1 MVALVEMPAVR
12 FPEREPNRAKQSPAH
27 LGKSSVAD
35 VAGLRLPV
43 SGVPEPVFR
52 LPACK
57 APALGFRLSE
67 TAMPVNSYRDLE
79 QKQGASVTAESRSRW
94 SGLTDALKVREQ
106 PLEMV
111 RALQFLLKLLQN
123 AGPEYAAGIFLLD
136 EETRTIQGQVTDLF
150 DRDLMHGEGALQAA
164 LHNAASFVISDL
176 AAPRPDKNPGGVH
189 TQIAVPFRASP
200 RVRGALILR
209 SRQPGAF
216 TSVDGRALS
225 EFAVQVSSVVETVL
239 LHQKVQQE
247 ANNEVERDLV
257 MAHEIMARLI
267 PHKAP
272 SIPGFEVASVN
283 IPAKIVGGDLLD
295 YLILPDDHT
304 GFLVADA
311 SGHGIPSA
319 LLMTGFRA
327 LFRGLIQNDFNIRS
341 VFRKANQQLV
351 ESTAAHQFVSAFY
364 ASLDASTCRLI
375 YVNGGHVPPLLV
387 RPGQPPRRLDV
398 GGPVLGVL
406 ANASYHED
414 SVVLHPNDILVCCS
428 DGLSEAENA
437 AGESF
442 DAARIL
448 DVVERN
454 QDRSAEEISNILRDA
469 VHEFAVDLYDDLT
482 ILVLKFP

>member
-1 MVALVEMPAVR
+1 MV
-12 FPEREPNRAKQSPAH
+12 
-27 LGKSSVAD
+27 
-35 VAGLRLPV
+35 
-43 SGVPEPVFR
+43 
-52 LPACK
+52 
-57 APALGFRLSE
+57 
-67 TAMPVNSYRDLE
+67 
-79 QKQGASVTAESRSRW
+79 
-94 SGLTDALKVREQ
+94 
-106 PLEMV
+106 
-111 RALQFLLKLLQN
+111 
-123 AGPEYAAGIFLLD
+123 
-136 EETRTIQGQVTDLF
+136 
-150 DRDLMHGEGALQAA
+150 
-164 LHNAASFVISDL
+164 
-176 AAPRPDKNPGGVH
+176 GVH
-189 TQIAVPFRASP
+189 AQIAVPFRASP

-209 SRQPGAF
+209 SHEQDAY
-216 TSVDGRALS
+216 TAEDGQALS
-225 EFAVQVSSVVETVL
+225 VFAVQVSAAVIETAL

-272 SIPGFEVASVN
+272 LIPGFEVASVN
-283 IPAKIVGGDLLD
+283 VPAKIVGGDLLD
-295 YLILPDDHT
+295 YIILPDDHT

-341 VFRKANQQLV
+341 VFRIANQQLV

-387 RPGQPPRRLDV
+387 RPSQPPKRLDV

-406 ANASYHED
+406 ANASFHED
-414 SVVLHPNDILVCCS
+414 SVVLRPKDILICCS

-437 AGESF
+437 AGDSF
-442 DAARIL
+442 DAARIVE
-448 DVVERN
+448 VVERY
-454 QDRSAEEISNILRDA
+454 QDQSAEAISKILQDS
-469 VHEFAVDLYDDLT
+469 VHEFAGDLYDDLT

>member
-1 MVALVEMPAVR
+1 MAA
-12 FPEREPNRAKQSPAH
+12 
-27 LGKSSVAD
+27 
-35 VAGLRLPV
+35 
-43 SGVPEPVFR
+43 
-52 LPACK
+52 
-57 APALGFRLSE
+57 E
-67 TAMPVNSYRDLE
+67 T
-79 QKQGASVTAESRSRW
+79 RSRW
-94 SGLTDALKVREQ
+94 SGLTDALQVREQ
-106 PLEMV
+106 PLDLV

-150 DRDLMHGEGALQAA
+150 DRNLLHGEGALQAA

-176 AAPRPDKNPGGVH
+176 AAPRARQGSAGGVH

-209 SRQPGAF
+209 SREPGAF
-216 TSVDGRALS
+216 TTEDGQALS
-225 EFAVQVSSVVETVL
+225 EFAVQVSSVIETVL

-257 MAHEIMARLI
+257 MAHEIMARLL
-267 PHKAP
+267 PHQAP

-295 YLILPDDHT
+295 YIIMPDDHT

-327 LFRGLIQNDFNIRS
+327 LFRGLIQSDFNIRS

-406 ANASYHED
+406 ADASYHED
-414 SVVLHPNDILVCCS
+414 SVVLRPKDILVCFS

-442 DAARIL
+442 DAARIVE
-448 DVVERN
+448 VVERN
-454 QDRSAEEISNILRDA
+454 QEQSAEAISSALRTS
-469 VHEFAVDLYDDLT
+469 VHEFAEDLYDDLT

>member
-1 MVALVEMPAVR
+1 M
-12 FPEREPNRAKQSPAH
+12 
-27 LGKSSVAD
+27 
-35 VAGLRLPV
+35 
-43 SGVPEPVFR
+43 
-52 LPACK
+52 
-57 APALGFRLSE
+57 
-67 TAMPVNSYRDLE
+67 T
-79 QKQGASVTAESRSRW
+79 QGASTKRHSRW
-94 SGLTDALKVREQ
+94 SGLTEALKVREQ
-106 PLEMV
+106 PLDLV
-111 RALQFLLKLLQN
+111 LVLQYLLKLLQN
-123 AGPEYAAGIFLLD
+123 AGPEHAAGIFLLD

-150 DRDLMHGEGALQAA
+150 DRDLSEGEGALQAA
-164 LHNAASFVISDL
+164 LRNSASYVISDL
-176 AAPRPDKNPGGVH
+176 AAPKARQDAAGGVH
-189 TQIAVPFRASP
+189 AQIAVPFRASP

-209 SRQPGAF
+209 SHAQDAY
-216 TSVDGRALS
+216 TAEDGRALS
-225 EFAVQVSSVVETVL
+225 EFAVQVSSVIETAL
-239 LHQKVQQE
+239 LHQKVQRE

-257 MAHEIMARLI
+257 MAHEIMARLL
-267 PHKAP
+267 PHQSP

-283 IPAKIVGGDLLD
+283 VPAKIVGGDLLD

-387 RPGQPPRRLDV
+387 RPGQPVRRLDV

-406 ANASYHED
+406 PNAGYHED
-414 SVVLHPNDILVCCS
+414 SVVLRPKDILICCS

-448 DVVERN
+448 EVVERN
-454 QDRSAEEISNILRDA
+454 QGQSAEAISKILQHS
-469 VHEFAVDLYDDLT
+469 VHEFAGDLYDDLT